1 MPQVLEIENKFLENN
16 ATFAEMFRRGGAE
29 AIREYSARA
38 KQENI
43 TPENALRCALSQGIT
58 TEQVNQAN
66 KIEQEQ
72 TKENINKGESID
84 DK

>member
-1 MPQVLEIENKFLENN
+1 MPQVLEIGNKFLENN
-16 ATFAEMFRRGGAE
+16 AIFAEMFRRGGAE

-43 TPENALRCALSQGIT
+43 TPENALKCALLQGT
-58 TEQVNQAN
+58 TIEQVNEAN

-72 TKENINKGESID
+72 AKSKKQEYGKQQ
-84 DK
+84 